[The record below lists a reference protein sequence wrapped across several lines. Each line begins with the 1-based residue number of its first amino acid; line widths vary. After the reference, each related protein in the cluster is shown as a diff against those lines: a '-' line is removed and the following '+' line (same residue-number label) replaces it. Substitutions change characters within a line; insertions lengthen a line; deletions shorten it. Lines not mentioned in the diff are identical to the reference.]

1 MIKLELENQIINE
14 LEQCELTDQ
23 QIRLIGQMIYQI
35 CEDFE
40 LGLLNIYEE
49 YDGLRIVL
57 LDEMEQT
64 GATIDEDE
72 LQSLNEDIE
81 DARAFAKTFINELK
95 IRFS

>member
-1 MIKLELENQIINE
+1 MQLENQIVDE
-14 LEQCELTDQ
+14 LNQCELTDQ

-40 LGLLNIYEE
+40 LGLLNIYDEHE
-49 YDGLRIVL
+49 GLRIVL

-72 LQSLNEDIE
+72 LQSLNGDIE
-81 DARAFAKTFINELK
+81 DAQAFAKTFINELK